1 MSSPYLR
8 EKVKPGDRVIDA
20 TCGNGG
26 DTLVMAEL
34 VGSRGKVWSFDIE
47 NEALSRA
54 KVRLTEAGYNSW
66 VEFVEAGHE
75 SLAGYVSEPVR
86 AVVFNL
92 GYLPG
97 SSKET
102 VTRPETTLAALEHA
116 SRLLIPGGIILV
128 VVYTGHPGG
137 AEEGCVVEEWAMG
150 LPSNDF
156 NVWCNRMLNRQKHA
170 PYLLLIEKMNM

>member
-1 MSSPYLR
+1 
-8 EKVKPGDRVIDA
+8 
-20 TCGNGG
+20 
-26 DTLVMAEL
+26 MAEL
-34 VGSRGKVWSFDIE
+34 VGSHGKVWSFDIE

-54 KVRLTEAGYNSW
+54 KVRLTEAGYDLW

-102 VTRPETTLAALEHA
+102 VTRPETTLAALEQA

-128 VVYTGHPGG
+128 VVYTGHSGG
-137 AEEGCVVEEWAMG
+137 AEEANAVEEWAMG
-150 LPSNDF
+150 LPPNDF